1 MKINKI
7 LVLVISLLLSTTAFS
22 QSAWD
27 WTDGSDGNKFESAN
41 SLAIDSVNQFVY
53 IAGAIDYAPAIYTD
67 ILAAEM
73 NGGTGGGKLDG
84 FVAKYDFNGNV
95 IWSFNIG
102 GINADE
108 ITGITLDPTGKIYIT
123 GYIEGAASFDGAV
136 AGNPGASV
144 AIFGGEDIFV
154 ASYSPAGALIDYKV
168 MGGVGRDMGIDICAS
183 STQVYVTGSYSNA
196 ATFDG
201 IPTMVP
207 YITENIFI
215 YSMDFNDNTLWLF
228 DAGSDGDESN
238 ALKKYY
244 EENFGI
250 TCDEDNVYL
259 IGILGGNTYNIY
271 NSNGSPEAPLI
282 NADINPDIVIL
293 SVNNFGFYNW
303 GQQIDNVGNIGGM
316 GIANDCAGLYITGL
330 LSNLASFP
338 SGYIMSGNDDGF
350 IAGLDK
356 TTGIDNWVV
365 QIDGTTVK
373 DIGMAINTD
382 GYGGVYVIGTYSSDT
397 LIFGLDTILYATD
410 PSDIFITKYTN
421 TGVYEWAKNCNGGSN
436 DYGVDIGIYK
446 NEDVY
451 VCGKS
456 DYDLD
461 LNPFSLTS
469 LEKDNLFVG
478 RLPITPT
485 GSIMGDDASFDYPET
500 AYCQGWS
507 DPVATNVI
515 TAGGTF
521 SASSLNVVFL
531 DVLTGEI
538 DLSASLPGTYD
549 IYYLTS
555 GVCPSKGSFTLSI
568 KPDFPPTIT
577 CPADITV
584 SNDAG
589 NCSAVVTYTT
599 PVGADDCTIEP
610 VVTQTD
616 VTGLSSGSTFP
627 VGTTIQTYTV
637 TDTSGLTA
645 TCSFNI
651 TVNDKENPVIN
662 CVADQARNNTPGVCT
677 YTVIGN
683 EFDYTGTSDNCGV
696 NLASITNNYNGT
708 NTIAG
713 EVMTAGTY
721 DIRWYV
727 TDIYGNTDSCEFE
740 VKITVVDVNA
750 TVVDCGFNYT
760 GETTIGGVNNG
771 DNFSCSGVSTPGED
785 NYYQITVPAGNHTIV
800 VTMDNVIDGNNT
812 EAHIFWVGSACPVGA
827 SCISGTTFDI
837 ATQEF
842 PNGSNQI
849 VYQAPGPG
857 TYYLVVDAESIG
869 INLYDIAF
877 DCIQSG
883 VEFDIS
889 GGCTGDID
897 NDGVIP
903 LVNGSTILE
912 VEQCETVTICD
923 TLLIQNLYGFEWL
936 DSVHYDLGICYT
948 NITNITPNGI
958 NTGFYV
964 TGDWNATYNVGDN
977 SITWDFVQLGPPTTW
992 GDGHDEEYSC
1002 AVNLTHEYEFCFDA
1016 DISSTCTTNS
1026 DLDITIVIS
1035 DDALNG
1041 TSISTISGIAVTLI
1055 DDYVINDP
1063 APTFNLCPTD
1073 ITVNNDAGVC
1083 GAVVSWVAPVA
1094 VDNCPIVTTQTAG
1107 PAIGS
1112 LFPVGTTTI
1121 TYSATDTYSQTIT
1134 CTFNVTV
1141 IDIENPTITC
1151 VGPQARDTDSGVC
1164 TYTVVGTEFDNLTEG
1179 DNCAF
1184 TVTNNINGTSTLAS
1198 EVLNIGVT
1206 NVVWTILDANGLFS
1220 TCNLNITVSDNESPN
1235 ITCSANQTI
1244 FANVICQAFVPNL
1257 VGLTTA
1263 TDNCTAS
1270 GSMTITQAP
1279 LAGSV
1284 IGIGTTTVTLS
1295 VSDVAGNTATC
1306 TTDIIVEDNTDP
1318 VITVC
1323 PPDQTHSANA
1333 SCQIQL
1339 PDLTTGVTATDNCT
1353 VSGSLV
1359 ITQSPVAGSLIG
1371 IGTTPVTITVADES
1385 GNTATCITN
1394 IIVEDNTSPI
1404 ITVCAPNQTIFA
1416 DASCQSTVPDLTGS
1430 ITATDNCTAS
1440 GSLVITQSPLAGSII
1455 GIGITTI
1462 TITVEDAATNQ
1473 TTCTADITV
1482 EDNTDPIITAC
1493 ALDQTLSGDINCQ
1506 ALVPDLTGSITA
1518 TDNCTASGS
1527 LVITQSPLAGT
1538 AIGIGTTTVTI
1549 TVEDGATN
1557 QTTCTAD
1564 ITVDDN
1570 TAPTISCVINQNENT
1585 DLGDCSYTTV
1595 GTEFDPSATNDN
1607 CGIAS
1612 VTNNINGL
1620 TSLAGYAFP
1629 TGLTNVVWTITDNA
1643 LNTNTCSFNVNVIDD
1658 ENPSITC
1665 ATNQTFNTDPSVCTY
1680 THIGSNSL
1688 DPITG
1693 DNCGVASLVNDYN
1706 GTNSLSGA
1714 TFNLSTTIVNWT
1726 VTDVNGLT
1734 SQCSHTITVEDN
1746 EDPGISCVGNQTF
1759 STDPGDCSYTI
1770 TNTGLDAVPSD
1781 NCGVLSI
1788 LNDFDTSPSLFNEV
1802 FPLGTT
1808 TVVWTVTDNSS
1819 NTNTCSFNVTVE
1831 DNENPTLSCVSN
1843 QNENTDFGD
1852 CTYTAVGNEF
1862 DPISPDDNCGI
1873 LSITNNIN
1881 GGSSLAGVA
1890 FSLPTTNVIWTI
1902 NDVNGNTNT
1911 CSFDVNVFDTED
1923 PTISCVSNQ
1932 TFNTDIG
1939 LCSYT
1944 NSSIGSLD
1952 PITGDN
1958 CGISSITNSFNGS
1971 DTLDG
1976 ATFNTGTTI
1985 INWTITDIN
1994 GNSSTCSHTVTV
2006 NDSEFPL
2013 VTCPSDQTFS
2023 ADPGTCSYTIT
2034 NNALNAIATDNCG
2047 ISSNTNNIS
2056 TTSTLVGWSFSVGTT
2071 NVEWTANDINGNQS
2085 LCNMNITVEDNE
2097 DPIISTCAS
2106 NQTLFADVNCE
2117 AIVPDLTTGISATDN
2132 CTPISSLS
2140 ITQNPIA
2147 GSTIGLGTAII
2158 TITVTDTSGNFT
2170 NCTADIIVEDNT
2182 DPLITVC
2189 ALDQTISADANC
2201 EAIVPD
2207 LTMGISANDNCTPNA
2222 SLVITQSPLAGTTI
2236 GLGITTVTITVED
2249 IAGNS
2254 DTCTA
2259 VITVEDNEN
2268 PIIGC
2273 LLDQIVAAD
2282 LDSCSYTVLG
2292 NEFQPSLISD
2302 NCGIDSIYNSL
2313 NIDSTLVGE
2322 NISVG
2327 TTFITWYIVDQSGNI
2342 DSCSF
2347 NVIVEDT
2354 QAPFISCLPDQFFN
2368 TDPGVCTFTV
2378 IGSMLAPDTLIDNCT
2393 LGSTTNDFTNTG
2405 TLDGAILPLGTTTI
2419 TWTVSDVAGN
2429 TDSCSFYVTVSDNEN
2444 PEIVC
2449 VSSQTV
2455 DSDFGVCTYTVIGNE
2470 FEPDTTYDNC
2480 GVDSIYNT
2488 FNSDSTLN
2496 GAVLPSGPNDIT
2508 WYVVDFYG
2516 NIDSCT
2522 FTITVQDTVP
2532 PEITCVSNQLFNTDS
2547 GACSYTITSAA
2558 LNPFP
2563 VTDNC
2568 GIDSLYNNINGDTTL
2583 NGFAFNTGTT
2593 QVTWYAID
2601 FAGNIDSCSYSINV
2615 SDIELP
2621 IISCVAN
2628 QAVSTDTASCTYT
2641 VIGSE
2646 FDPDTTNDNCGISSV
2661 LNNINGTS
2669 TLDGEILNI
2678 GVTNITWTITDINGN
2693 FDTCS
2698 FVILVSDNE
2707 WPTIDAVSDIITC
2720 DSIVTY
2726 TLPIYSDNCSASLV
2740 QTDGTGLSSGSIFPI
2755 GITTLKYKVEDV
2767 ANNSDSTSFDITVLA
2782 LPNPSWGIS
2791 NSKICET
2798 DASIN
2803 LNNLING
2810 DSGGTWAG
2818 AGVSASTFNPTSA
2831 GIGNHNITYTVDNGV
2846 CFGDSSINI
2855 EVLSQP
2861 TAIAGADSAVCGL
2874 ECQLNATYFSGNSN
2888 WINPV
2893 SFIFNPDSSKNNTI
2907 ITAPDYGVYTLTWDI
2922 NNDSICF
2929 DSDDVEITF
2938 YKPPENTDA
2947 GNDQVLDYIFETN
2960 LEANTPAEGYG
2971 EWTIVSG
2978 NANINDIYNPETF
2991 ISELSYGTTVLKW
3004 TIENGA
3010 CSDYDDVSISI
3021 GDLKIPNGFS
3031 PNDDGFNDFFEIPGI
3046 DSYQNKVSVFNRWGK
3061 LIFEMEQYNN
3071 TWDGKN
3077 NNGKLLPDDTY
3088 FYVIE
3093 LNGKTYNGY
3102 IMINR

>member
-1 MKINKI
+1 LKTNKI
-7 LVLVISLLLSTTAFS
+7 LTLVISLLLSTAAFS

-27 WTDGSDGNKFESAN
+27 WSNGSDGNKFESAN
-41 SLAIDSVNQFVY
+41 CLAIDSVNQFVY
-53 IAGAIDYAPAIYTD
+53 LAGAIEYAPAIYTN
-67 ILAAEM
+67 ITPATM
-73 NGGTGGGKLDG
+73 NVGNGGGKLDG
-84 FVAKYDFNGNV
+84 FVAKYDFNGTI

-102 GINADE
+102 SINNDE
-108 ITGITLDPTGKIYIT
+108 ITGITLDPTGKIYVT
-123 GYIEGAASFDGAV
+123 GYLEGAASFDGAV
-136 AGNPGASV
+136 AGSPGASV
-144 AIFGGEDIFV
+144 AVLGGEDIFV

-168 MGGVGRDMGIDICAS
+168 MGGVGRDVGIDICAS
-183 STQVYVTGSYSNA
+183 STQVYVTGSYENA
-196 ATFDG
+196 ANFDG

-215 YSMDFNDNTLWLF
+215 YSMDLNDNTLWLF
-228 DAGSDGDESN
+228 DAGSDGDDANS
-238 ALKKYY
+238 LKKYY

-259 IGILGGNTYNIY
+259 IGMFGGATYNIY
-271 NSNGSPEAPLI
+271 NSDGSPEAPLI
-282 NADINPDIVIL
+282 NADINTDIVIL

-338 SGYIMSGNDDGF
+338 SGYTMSGIDNGF

-365 QIDGTTVK
+365 QIDGTAS

-382 GYGGVYVIGTYSSDT
+382 GYGGVYVVGTYNSVT
-397 LIFGLDTILYATD
+397 LNFGLDTFLIGTD
-410 PSDIFITKYTN
+410 PSDIFITKYSN
-421 TGVYEWAKNCNGGSN
+421 AGVYEWAKNCTGTSK
-436 DYGVDIGIYK
+436 DFGVDIGIYK

-461 LNPFSLTS
+461 LNPFSLIS
-469 LEKDNLFVG
+469 ANKDNLFVG

-485 GSIMGDDASFDYPET
+485 GSPLGDDASFDYPET
-500 AYCQGWS
+500 EYCPS
-507 DPVATNVI
+507 YTDPVATNVV
-515 TAGGTF
+515 TPGGTF
-521 SASSLNVVFL
+521 TEGGGNIVFL
-531 DVLTGEI
+531 DPNTGLI
-538 DLSASLPGTYD
+538 DLSLSTPGGPYTITY
-549 IYYLTS
+549 TTV
-555 GVCPSKGSFTLSI
+555 GVCPSSSTFDISI
-568 KPDFPPTIT
+568 RPDLPPTIT
-577 CPADITV
+577 CPADITI
-584 SNDAG
+584 SNDVG
-589 NCSAVVTYTT
+589 ICGAVVSYIT

-616 VTGLSSGSTFP
+616 GTGLSSGSTFP

-651 TVNDKENPVIN
+651 IVNDTENPVIN
-662 CVADQARNNTPGVCT
+662 CVADQTRNNTPGVCT

-683 EFDYTGTSDNCGV
+683 EFDYSGAIDNCGI
-696 NLASITNNYNGT
+696 NAASITNNYNGT

-740 VKITVVDVNA
+740 VEITVVDVNA
-750 TVVDCGFNYT
+750 RVVDCGFNYT

-785 NYYQITVPAGNHTIV
+785 NYYLVTVPAGNHTIV

-842 PNGSNQI
+842 PNGSNQM

-903 LVNGSTILE
+903 LVNGLATLE
-912 VEQCETVTICD
+912 VTQCETVTICD
-923 TLLIQNLYGFEWL
+923 TLLIQNLFGYEWL
-936 DSVHYDLGICYT
+936 DSVHYDLGSCYE
-948 NITNITPNGI
+948 NITNITPNGN
-958 NTGFYV
+958 NTGVYQP
-964 TGDWNATYNVGDN
+964 GDWNATYSIIDN
-977 SITWDFVQLGPPTTW
+977 SITWDFAHDGPGPPADW
-992 GDGHDEEYSC
+992 GDGWEDEYSC
-1002 AVNLTHEYEFCFDA
+1002 AAGEMHEYEFCFDA

-1035 DDALNG
+1035 DDALSG

-1055 DDYVINDP
+1055 DDCTLNDP
-1063 APTFNLCPTD
+1063 APLFVTCPSD
-1073 ITVNNDAGVC
+1073 INSNNDAGTC
-1083 GAVVSWVAPVA
+1083 GAIINWVNPTAS
-1094 VDNCPIVTTQTAG
+1094 DNCPITPIQTVG
-1107 PAIGS
+1107 PVNGAV
-1112 LFPVGTTTI
+1112 FPVGTSTV
-1121 TYSATDTYSQTIT
+1121 TYEATDISGGTATCSFDIT
-1134 CTFNVTV
+1134 VSDN
-1141 IDIENPTITC
+1141 EAPTITC
-1151 VGPQARDTDSGVC
+1151 VGPQSRNTDFGVC

-1184 TVTNNINGTSTLAS
+1184 TVTNNINGTAILAG
-1198 EVLNIGVT
+1198 EVLIIGVT
-1206 NVVWTILDANGLFS
+1206 NVVWTITDANGLFS

-1263 TDNCTAS
+1263 TDNCNAS
-1270 GSMTITQAP
+1270 GSMTITQSP

-1295 VSDVAGNTATC
+1295 VSDASGNSATC
-1306 TTDIIVEDNTDP
+1306 TTDIIVVDNTNP
-1318 VITVC
+1318 IITFC
-1323 PPDQTHSANA
+1323 PPNQTLFADA
-1333 SCQIQL
+1333 SCQTAVPNL
-1339 PDLTTGVTATDNCT
+1339 VVLTTATDNCS
-1353 VSGSLV
+1353 VGGAIS
-1359 ITQSPVAGSLIG
+1359 ITQSPVAGSTIG
-1371 IGTTPVTITVADES
+1371 IGTTTVTITVADAA
-1385 GNTATCITN
+1385 GNSTTCTAD
-1394 IIVEDNTSPI
+1394 IIVEDTTAPI
-1404 ITVCAPNQTIFA
+1404 ITICATDQTIFA
-1416 DASCQSTVPDLTGS
+1416 NASCQATVPDLTGS
-1430 ITATDNCTAS
+1430 ITVTDNCTAS
-1440 GSLVITQSPLAGSII
+1440 GSIVITQSPLAGSVI
-1455 GIGITTI
+1455 GIGATTVTI
-1462 TITVEDAATNQ
+1462 TAEDGAINQ

-1482 EDNTDPIITAC
+1482 ADNTDPIIIAC

-1506 ALVPDLTGSITA
+1506 ALVPDLTGGITA
-1518 TDNCTASGS
+1518 TDNCTANAS
-1527 LVITQSPLAGT
+1527 LGITQNPLAGST
-1538 AIGIGTTTVTI
+1538 IGIGTTTVTI
-1549 TVEDGATN
+1549 TVADANGN
-1557 QTTCTAD
+1557 QTNCTAD

-1570 TAPTISCVINQNENT
+1570 TDPTISCIINQNEST

-1612 VTNNINGL
+1612 VTNSIDGAS
-1620 TSLAGYAFP
+1620 SLAGYAFP
-1629 TGLTNVVWTITDNA
+1629 TGLTNVIWTITDNA
-1643 LNTNTCSFNVNVIDD
+1643 SLTNTCSFTVNVIDN

-1665 ATNQTFNTDPSVCTY
+1665 ATNQTFNTDPGVCTY
-1680 THIGSNSL
+1680 TLTGSTSL
-1688 DPITG
+1688 DPVTD
-1693 DNCGVASLVNDYN
+1693 DNCGVSSLEN
-1706 GTNSLSGA
+1706 GFNSTNSLNGE
-1714 TFNLSTTIVNWT
+1714 TFNIGTTIINWT

-1746 EDPGISCVGNQTF
+1746 EDPLISCPTDQTIFADANCQATVPNLIPTTIASDNCTANASLVFIQSPVAGSVIGIGTNTVTITVTDLAGNPATCTTDIIVVDNTPPTISCV
-1759 STDPGDCSYTI
+1759 P
-1770 TNTGLDAVPSD
+1770 P
-1781 NCGVLSI
+1781 
-1788 LNDFDTSPSLFNEV
+1788 
-1802 FPLGTT
+1802 
-1808 TVVWTVTDNSS
+1808 
-1819 NTNTCSFNVTVE
+1819 
-1831 DNENPTLSCVSN
+1831 
-1843 QNENTDFGD
+1843 QNEFTDLGD
-1852 CTYTAVGNEF
+1852 CTYTTIGTEF
-1862 DPISPDDNCGI
+1862 DPISPDDNCGVD
-1873 LSITNNIN
+1873 SIYNNIN
-1881 GGSSLAGVA
+1881 GGTSLAGVA

-1911 CSFDVNVFDTED
+1911 CSFDVNVFDTEY
-1923 PTISCVSNQ
+1923 PTITCDTNQ
-1932 TFNTDIG
+1932 IFDTD
-1939 LCSYT
+1939 LSFCTYT
-1944 NSSIGSLD
+1944 NSNIGSLD

-1958 CGISSITNSFNGS
+1958 CGILSITNSFNGS

-1976 ATFNTGTTI
+1976 AIFNTGTTI

-1994 GNSSTCSHTVTV
+1994 GNPSTCSHTVTV

-2013 VTCPSDQTFS
+2013 VTCPSDQIFS

-2182 DPLITVC
+2182 DPVITVC
-2189 ALDQTISADANC
+2189 ALDQTLSADASC
-2201 EAIVPD
+2201 HAMVPD
-2207 LTMGISANDNCTPNA
+2207 LTLGISANDNCTPNA
-2222 SLVITQSPLAGTTI
+2222 SLVITQSPLAGITI

-2259 VITVEDNEN
+2259 DITVEDNEN
-2268 PIIGC
+2268 PIIDC
-2273 LLDQIVAAD
+2273 LLDQIVSAD
-2282 LDSCSYTVLG
+2282 LDSCSYTVIG
-2292 NEFQPSLISD
+2292 NEFQPTLTTD
-2302 NCGIDSIYNSL
+2302 NCEIDSIYNSF

-2322 NISVG
+2322 NISIG
-2327 TTFITWYIVDQSGNI
+2327 TTFITWYIVDFSGNI

-2354 QAPFISCLPDQFFN
+2354 QAPIISCLPDQFFN
-2368 TDPGVCTFTV
+2368 TDPGVCSYTV
-2378 IGSMLAPDTLIDNCT
+2378 IGSMLAPDTLTDNCT
-2393 LGSTTNDFTNTG
+2393 LDSTSNDFTNTG

-2429 TDSCSFYVTVSDNEN
+2429 IDSCSFDVTVSDNEN
-2444 PEIVC
+2444 PEMIC
-2449 VSSQTV
+2449 ILSQTV
-2455 DSDFGVCTYTVIGNE
+2455 ESDLGVCTYTVLGNE
-2470 FEPDTTYDNC
+2470 FDPISPDDNC
-2480 GVDSIYNT
+2480 GVDSIYN
-2488 FNSDSTLN
+2488 NINLDNTLN
-2496 GAVLPSGPNDIT
+2496 GVVLSSGSTDIT
-2508 WYVVDFYG
+2508 WYVIDFYG
-2516 NIDSCT
+2516 NIDSCE
-2522 FTITVQDTVP
+2522 FTITVRDTVP
-2532 PEITCVSNQLFNTDS
+2532 PEITCVSDQLFNTDS
-2547 GACSYTITSAA
+2547 GACSYTITSAV
-2558 LNPFP
+2558 LDPFP

-2583 NGFAFNTGTT
+2583 NGYSFNTGTT
-2593 QVTWYAID
+2593 NVIWYAID
-2601 FAGNIDSCSYSINV
+2601 YNGNIDSCSY
-2615 SDIELP
+2615 DITVIDNELP
-2621 IISCVAN
+2621 TFSCISNLV
-2628 QAVSTDTASCTYT
+2628 VETDIGLCTYT
-2641 VIGSE
+2641 VNANE
-2646 FDPDTTNDNCGISSV
+2646 FDPILSNDNCGIDNITNS
-2661 LNNINGTS
+2661 LNSLS
-2669 TLDGEILNI
+2669 TLGGYEFNI

-2693 FDTCS
+2693 FDICS

-2818 AGVSASTFNPTSA
+2818 AGVSASTFNPISA

-2846 CFGDSSINI
+2846 CFRDSSINI

-2861 TAIAGADSAVCGL
+2861 IALAGIDSAVCGL

-2978 NANINDIYNPETF
+2978 NANIHDIYNPETF

-3077 NNGKLLPDDTY
+3077 DNGKPLPDDTY